1 MRIINPQHNHL
12 LHHENASGA
21 RGRFLHDCQDHKND
35 IYNEVDFEHG
45 RGSGMAAGL
54 KPTKRFVFKDGKV
67 RAFVRDHGKWME
79 VPHKRRK
86 GRWVPPRVHVATG
99 REVCR
104 QKA

>member
-45 RGSGMAAGL
+45 RGSGMAAGM
-54 KPTKRFVFKDGKV
+54 KASKRLIFRNGKV
-67 RAFVRDHGKWME
+67 REFARVHGKWVE

-86 GRWVPPRVHVATG
+86 RRWVPQRVHVATG
-99 REVCR
+99 RQVGR